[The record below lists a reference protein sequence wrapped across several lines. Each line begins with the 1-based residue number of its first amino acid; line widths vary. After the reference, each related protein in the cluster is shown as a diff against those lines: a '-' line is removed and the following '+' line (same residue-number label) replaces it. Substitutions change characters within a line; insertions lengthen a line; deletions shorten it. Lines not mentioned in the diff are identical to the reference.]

1 VGGAGAG
8 GAARARRQRR
18 RRRRVRGGAC
28 ARLRAP
34 LAPLV
39 PREGALEARLLLPA
53 QLGDELARHV
63 RAPLRLEVGGGA
75 VLDELKVGHLAR
87 EGAADARLQH
97 RRRVRLEREPPALA
111 HPAVRRLDRDR
122 RAAVLLEVGE
132 RAVPPPAARDA
143 VGRLLLGHPVPL
155 EHRHERGAPAR
166 AGIAHVAKRLERR
179 ERGVWVGGC
188 GAAAARRETGAHL
201 ELLADAARRAQHSVV
216 VLVLPRLQLREA
228 RRRQGLLLVLVVVL
242 SARGLLLGV
251 LADGH
256 RC

>member
-1 VGGAGAG
+1 MGGAGAG
-8 GAARARRQRR
+8 ERGGGSG
-18 RRRRVRGGAC
+18 GGAC
-28 ARLRAP
+28 ARLRTP

-75 VLDELKVGHLAR
+75 VLDEFKVGHLAR

-97 RRRVRLEREPPALA
+97 CRRVRLEREPPALA

-166 AGIAHVAKRLERR
+166 AGIAHVAKGLERR
-179 ERGVWVGGC
+179 ERERCVGGRVRR
-188 GAAAARRETGAHL
+188 GGGGRERARTSSCSPM
-201 ELLADAARRAQHSVV
+201 RRGVPSTV
-216 VLVLPRLQLREA
+216 
-228 RRRQGLLLVLVVVL
+228 
-242 SARGLLLGV
+242 SSSSCSRGFSFGKRG
-251 LADGH
+251 DGKGSSSSS
-256 RC
+256 

>member
-1 VGGAGAG
+1 MGGAGAG
-8 GAARARRQRR
+8 GAARARR

-28 ARLRAP
+28 ARLRAA

-39 PREGALEARLLLPA
+39 PRESALEARLLLPA

-97 RRRVRLEREPPALA
+97 CRRVRLEREPPALA

-166 AGIAHVAKRLERR
+166 AGVAHVAKRLERR
-179 ERGVWVGGC
+179 ESAVCGWAGAARRRRPGDGRAPRAARRC
-188 GAAAARRETGAHL
+188 GAACPAQCRRPRAPAASASGSAATARAPPRPRNSTLAAR
-201 ELLADAARRAQHSVV
+201 AASWRT
-216 VLVLPRLQLREA
+216 
-228 RRRQGLLLVLVVVL
+228 
-242 SARGLLLGV
+242 
-251 LADGH
+251 
-256 RC
+256 C

>member
-1 VGGAGAG
+1 MGGAGAG
-8 GAARARRQRR
+8 GAARARRR

-166 AGIAHVAKRLERR
+166 AGVAHVAKRLERR
-179 ERGVWVGGC
+179 ESAVCGWAGAARRRRPGDGRAPRAARRC
-188 GAAAARRETGAHL
+188 GAACPAQCRRPRAPAASASGS
-201 ELLADAARRAQHSVV
+201 AATARAP
-216 VLVLPRLQLREA
+216 PRPR
-228 RRRQGLLLVLVVVL
+228 
-242 SARGLLLGV
+242 SSTLGER
-251 LADGH
+251 AASS
-256 RC
+256 RTC

>member
-1 VGGAGAG
+1 MGGAGAG
-8 GAARARRQRR
+8 GAARARRRR
-18 RRRRVRGGAC
+18 RRRGGAC

-166 AGIAHVAKRLERR
+166 AGVAHVAKRLERR
-179 ERGVWVGGC
+179 ERAVC
-188 GAAAARRETGAHL
+188 GWAGAARR
-201 ELLADAARRAQHSVV
+201 
-216 VLVLPRLQLREA
+216 
-228 RRRQGLLLVLVVVL
+228 RRRRW
-242 SARGLLLGV
+242 ARTSSCSPMRRGV
-251 LADGH
+251 PSTVSSSSCSRGFSFGKRGDGKGSSSSS
-256 RC
+256 

>member
-1 VGGAGAG
+1 MGGAGAG

-28 ARLRAP
+28 ARLRAA

-166 AGIAHVAKRLERR
+166 AGVAHVAKRLERR
-179 ERGVWVGGC
+179 ERERGVWVGGC
-188 GAAAARRETGAHL
+188 AAAATAAHL

-242 SARGLLLGV
+242 SARGLLLRV

>member
-8 GAARARRQRR
+8 GAARARR

-28 ARLRAP
+28 ARLRSP

-166 AGIAHVAKRLERR
+166 AGVAHVAKRLERR
-179 ERGVWVGGC
+179 EGWVGGRVQR
-188 GAAAARRETGAHL
+188 GGGGGGGRERARTSSCSPM
-201 ELLADAARRAQHSVV
+201 RRGVPSTV
-216 VLVLPRLQLREA
+216 
-228 RRRQGLLLVLVVVL
+228 
-242 SARGLLLGV
+242 SSSSCSRGFSFGKRG
-251 LADGH
+251 DGKGSSSSS
-256 RC
+256 

>member
-1 VGGAGAG
+1 MGGAGAG
-8 GAARARRQRR
+8 GAAAAGRG
-18 RRRRVRGGAC
+18 VR
-28 ARLRAP
+28 ARLRAA

-166 AGIAHVAKRLERR
+166 AGIAHVAKGLERR
-179 ERGVWVGGC
+179 ERCVWVGGC
-188 GAAAARRETGAHL
+188 SAAGRRRRPGDGRAPRAARRCGAACPAQCRRPRAPAASASGSAATARAPPRPRSST
-201 ELLADAARRAQHSVV
+201 LAERAASSRT
-216 VLVLPRLQLREA
+216 
-228 RRRQGLLLVLVVVL
+228 
-242 SARGLLLGV
+242 
-251 LADGH
+251 
-256 RC
+256 C